1 MIKGLDNFV
10 QRLGSD
16 KRNQNPAYD
25 HIIRLADIL
34 KLNEPLTLLHG
45 HKKAVSY
52 VQFLNEKE
60 LVSASTD
67 SELKLWS
74 IDTGSCL
81 RTFKGHVNDKNFVGL
96 SVNNGYITCGSE
108 NNSFYP
114 SVNEHRSDKGP
125 EFVSAV
131 CSRNDSSGIVAANS
145 QGFIKII
152 MVLKMQ

>member
-1 MIKGLDNFV
+1 YVCNCI
-10 QRLGSD
+10 
-16 KRNQNPAYD
+16 D

-108 NNSFYP
+108 NNSFYVYQKYVSKPILSFKFQLSRNILP

-131 CSRNDSSGIVAANS
+131 CSRNVSERLS
-145 QGFIKII
+145 
-152 MVLKMQ
+152 LKTVH